1 MQGLCTALASG
12 KDVKLSNDIVLT
24 SDQLTELQDAI
35 QGRSSEVY
43 IDGNGKTLTIP
54 QQLEV
59 GENVTLKNLTI
70 IVPDGNTTTL
80 ARSASWTGKGKGV
93 ITVKEGAL
101 IENCTFESPYTQ
113 YDIVVLGDVTIK
125 DCKFLTATA
134 DNDDL
139 KNSNGEHLG
148 KRAVYIDESVNV
160 TIQDCEFA
168 TEVYA
173 FNTNIA
179 TAGNGVLTVSGSNI
193 DGWASWSGLK
203 SASFTNCS
211 FAKSGNYEACRPYDP
226 TTWTNCTFSKDYKIG
241 CGEDGIAYKFVN
253 CTQNGAV
260 VTEDIVTNTD
270 ASGLTDD
277 PEDGTPVITIQ

>member
-1 MQGLCTALASG
+1 MAGLSTALSSG
-12 KDVKLSNDIVLT
+12 KDVKFSKDIQLT
-24 SDQLTELQDAI
+24 SDELTTLVSQI
-35 QGRSSEVY
+35 NQSQNEVI
-43 IDGNGKTLTIP
+43 IDGSGKTLTIP
-54 QQLEV
+54 SNLEL

-70 IVPDGNTTTL
+70 VVPDGNTTTF

-93 ITVKEGAL
+93 ITVKEGGL

-148 KRAVYIDESVNV
+148 KRAVYIAESVNV

-179 TAGNGVLTVSGSNI
+179 IAGNGVLTVSGSNI

-203 SASFTNCS
+203 SVSFTDCS
-211 FAKSGNYEACRPYDP
+211 FGMSGLYEACRPYNP

-241 CGEDGIAYKFVN
+241 CGEDDIAYKFVN
-253 CTQNGAV
+253 CTQNGV
-260 VTEDIVTNTD
+260 KVTNSILGVDTQGLID
-270 ASGLTDD
+270 ADEASK
-277 PEDGTPVITIQ
+277 PNVTIE